1 LRDLTYRSPYY
12 SGSFYPKEKSDLN
25 KLLDFCFIESEFG
38 PQQIP
43 KINKNKNNNNNNNNK
58 IYGLIVPHGAYIFSG
73 AISANAF
80 FEINGQMIDTFIL
93 IGPDHKG
100 IGKRISIM
108 SEGYWQTPLGD
119 VLINKKITKELKTHN
134 NIIIEDELVHQFEHS
149 LEIQIP
155 FLQYSRLNSFNI
167 VPILLKDQNIET
179 SLILGNS
186 LAKSISKNA
195 IIIASSDFTHYE
207 LNSNAYE
214 KDFRL
219 IKSIEK
225 LDIELFYQTIRD
237 LNISIC
243 GYGAIA
249 SLMRAVHLLGSKKGI
264 LLKYATSGD
273 ITLDNK
279 NTVVAYAAIAFI

>member
-1 LRDLTYRSPYY
+1 MRDLIHRSPYY
-12 SGSFYPKEKSDLN
+12 SGSFYPKEKSDLK

-38 PQQIP
+38 PQQIS
-43 KINKNKNNNNNNNNK
+43 KINKNNNNKNK

-80 FEINGQMIDTFIL
+80 FEINGQNIDTFIL
-93 IGPDHKG
+93 IAPDHKG

-119 VLINKKITKELKTHN
+119 VLINKEITNELKTHN
-134 NIIIEDELVHQFEHS
+134 NIIIEDKLVHQFEHS

-155 FLQYSRLNSFNI
+155 FLQYSRLNSFTI
-167 VPILLKDQNIET
+167 VPILLKDQDIGT
-179 SLILGNS
+179 SLKLGNL
-186 LAKSISKNA
+186 LAKSISRKNA
-195 IIIASSDFTHYE
+195 IIIASSDLTHYE
-207 LNSNAYE
+207 LNLNAYA

-225 LDIELFYQTIRD
+225 LDIELFYQTIKN

-249 SLMRAVHLLGSKKGI
+249 SLMRAVHLLGSKKGV

-279 NTVVAYAAIAFI
+279 NTVVAYTAIAFV

>member
-1 LRDLTYRSPYY
+1 LRDLIHRSPYY
-12 SGSFYPKEKSDLN
+12 SGSFYPKEKSDLK

-38 PQQIP
+38 PQQIS
-43 KINKNKNNNNNNNNK
+43 KINKNNNNKNK

-80 FEINGQMIDTFIL
+80 FEINGQNIDTFIL
-93 IGPDHKG
+93 IAPDHKG

-119 VLINKKITKELKTHN
+119 VLINKEITNELKTHN
-134 NIIIEDELVHQFEHS
+134 NIIIEDKLVHQFEHS

-155 FLQYSRLNSFNI
+155 FLQYSRLNSFTI
-167 VPILLKDQNIET
+167 VPILLKDQDIGT
-179 SLILGNS
+179 SLKLGNL
-186 LAKSISKNA
+186 LAKSISRKNA
-195 IIIASSDFTHYE
+195 IIIASSDLTHYE
-207 LNSNAYE
+207 LNLNAYA

-225 LDIELFYQTIRD
+225 LDIELFYQTIKN

-249 SLMRAVHLLGSKKGI
+249 SLMRAVHLLGSKKGV

-279 NTVVAYAAIAFI
+279 NTVVAYTAIAFV

>member
-1 LRDLTYRSPYY
+1 MRDLIHRSPYY
-12 SGSFYPKEKSDLN
+12 SGSFYPKDKCDLN
-25 KLLDFCFIESEFG
+25 KLLNFCFIESEFG

-43 KINKNKNNNNNNNNK
+43 KINKNNNNKYK

-73 AISANAF
+73 AISANAY
-80 FEINGQMIDTFIL
+80 FEINDQNIDTFIL

-119 VLINKKITKELKTHN
+119 VLINKEITKDLKTHN
-134 NIIIEDELVHQFEHS
+134 NIIIEDNLVHQFEHS

-155 FLQYSRLNSFNI
+155 FLQYSRLNSFTI
-167 VPILLKDQNIET
+167 VPMLVKDQDIET

-186 LAKSISKNA
+186 LAKSISRKNA
-195 IIIASSDFTHYE
+195 IIIASSDLTHNE
-207 LNSNAYE
+207 LNLNAYD

-225 LDIELFYQTIRD
+225 LDVELFYQTITN

-249 SLMRAVHLLGSKKGI
+249 SLMRAVQLLGSKTGV

-279 NTVVAYAAIAFI
+279 NTVVAYAAIAFV

>member
-1 LRDLTYRSPYY
+1 LRGLIQRSPFY
-12 SGSFYPKEKSDLN
+12 SGSFYPKDKSDLN
-25 KLLDFCFIESEFG
+25 KILDFCFIESEFG

-43 KINKNKNNNNNNNNK
+43 KINKNNNNK
-58 IYGLIVPHGAYIFSG
+58 HNIYGLIVPHGAYIFSG
-73 AISANAF
+73 AISANAY
-80 FEINGQMIDTFIL
+80 FEINGQNIDTFIL

-119 VLINKKITKELKTHN
+119 VLINKEIPKELKTHN
-134 NIIIEDELVHQFEHS
+134 NIIIEDKLVHQFEHS

-155 FLQYSRLNSFNI
+155 FLQYSRLNSFTI
-167 VPILLKDQNIET
+167 VPILLKDQDIET

-186 LAKSISKNA
+186 LAKSISRKNA
-195 IIIASSDFTHYE
+195 IIIASSDLTHYE
-207 LNSNAYE
+207 LNLNAYE

-225 LDIELFYQTIRD
+225 LDIELFYQTIKD

-249 SLMRAVHLLGSKKGI
+249 SLMRAVHLLGSKTGV

-279 NTVVAYAAIAFI
+279 NTVVAYAAIAFV

>member
-1 LRDLTYRSPYY
+1 MRDLIHRSPYY
-12 SGSFYPKEKSDLN
+12 SGSFYPKEKSDLK

-38 PQQIP
+38 PQQIS
-43 KINKNKNNNNNNNNK
+43 KINKNNNNKNK

-80 FEINGQMIDTFIL
+80 FEINGQNIDTFIL
-93 IGPDHKG
+93 IAPDHKG

-119 VLINKKITKELKTHN
+119 VLINKEITNELKTHN
-134 NIIIEDELVHQFEHS
+134 NIIIEDKLVHQFEHS

-155 FLQYSRLNSFNI
+155 FLQYSRLNSFTI
-167 VPILLKDQNIET
+167 VPILLKDQDIGT
-179 SLILGNS
+179 SLKLGNL
-186 LAKSISKNA
+186 LAKSISRKNA
-195 IIIASSDFTHYE
+195 IIIASSDLTHYE
-207 LNSNAYE
+207 LNLNAYA

-225 LDIELFYQTIRD
+225 LDIELFYQTIKN

-249 SLMRAVHLLGSKKGI
+249 SLMRSVHLLGSKKGV

-279 NTVVAYAAIAFI
+279 NTVVAYTAIAFV

>member
-1 LRDLTYRSPYY
+1 LRDLIHRSPYY
-12 SGSFYPKEKSDLN
+12 SGSFYPKEKSDLK

-38 PQQIP
+38 PQQIS
-43 KINKNKNNNNNNNNK
+43 KINKNNNNKNK

-80 FEINGQMIDTFIL
+80 FEINGQNIDTFIL
-93 IGPDHKG
+93 IAPDHKG

-119 VLINKKITKELKTHN
+119 VLINKEITNELKTHN
-134 NIIIEDELVHQFEHS
+134 NIIIEDKLVHQFEHS

-155 FLQYSRLNSFNI
+155 FLQYSRLNSFTI
-167 VPILLKDQNIET
+167 VPILLKDQDIGT
-179 SLILGNS
+179 SLKLGNL
-186 LAKSISKNA
+186 LAKSISRKNA
-195 IIIASSDFTHYE
+195 IIIASSDLTHYE
-207 LNSNAYE
+207 LNLNAYA

-225 LDIELFYQTIRD
+225 LDIELFYQTIKN

-249 SLMRAVHLLGSKKGI
+249 SLMRSVHLLGSKKGV

-279 NTVVAYAAIAFI
+279 NTVVAYTAIAFV

>member
-1 LRDLTYRSPYY
+1 LRDLIHRSPYY
-12 SGSFYPKEKSDLN
+12 SGSFYPKEKSDLK

-38 PQQIP
+38 PQQIS
-43 KINKNKNNNNNNNNK
+43 KINKNNNNKNK

-80 FEINGQMIDTFIL
+80 FEINGQNIDTFIL

-119 VLINKKITKELKTHN
+119 VLINKEITNELKTHN
-134 NIIIEDELVHQFEHS
+134 NIIIEDKLVHQFEHS

-155 FLQYSRLNSFNI
+155 FLQYSRLNSFTI
-167 VPILLKDQNIET
+167 VPILLKDQDIGT
-179 SLILGNS
+179 SLKLGNL
-186 LAKSISKNA
+186 LAKSISRKNA
-195 IIIASSDFTHYE
+195 IIIASSDLTHYE
-207 LNSNAYE
+207 LNLNAYA

-225 LDIELFYQTIRD
+225 IDIELFYQTIKN

-249 SLMRAVHLLGSKKGI
+249 SLMRSVHLLGSKKGV

-279 NTVVAYAAIAFI
+279 NTVVAYTAIAFV

>member
-1 LRDLTYRSPYY
+1 LRDLIHRSPYY
-12 SGSFYPKEKSDLN
+12 SGSFYPKEKSDLK

-38 PQQIP
+38 PQQIS
-43 KINKNKNNNNNNNNK
+43 KINKNNNNKNK

-80 FEINGQMIDTFIL
+80 FEINGQNIDTFIL
-93 IGPDHKG
+93 IAPDHKG

-108 SEGYWQTPLGD
+108 REGYWQTPLGD
-119 VLINKKITKELKTHN
+119 VLINKEITNELKTHN
-134 NIIIEDELVHQFEHS
+134 NIIIEDKLVHQFEHS

-155 FLQYSRLNSFNI
+155 FLQYSRLNSFTI
-167 VPILLKDQNIET
+167 VPILLKDQDIGT
-179 SLILGNS
+179 SLKLGNL
-186 LAKSISKNA
+186 LAKSISRKNA
-195 IIIASSDFTHYE
+195 IIIASSDLTHYE
-207 LNSNAYE
+207 LNLNAYA

-225 LDIELFYQTIRD
+225 IDIELFYQTIKN

-249 SLMRAVHLLGSKKGI
+249 SLMRSVHLLGSKKGV

-279 NTVVAYAAIAFI
+279 NTVVAYTAIAFV